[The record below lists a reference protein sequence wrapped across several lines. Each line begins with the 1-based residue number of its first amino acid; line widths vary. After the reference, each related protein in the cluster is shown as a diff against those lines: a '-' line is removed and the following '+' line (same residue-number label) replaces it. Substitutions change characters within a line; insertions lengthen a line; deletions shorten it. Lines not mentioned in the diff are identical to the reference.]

1 MPFTFLEHTADVQV
15 EVTAP
20 DFAQLLQAAADS
32 FYAVAIKQMRETKPE
47 ERSVSIEAACREEL
61 LVRWLQ
67 ELVFLLEVESFVA
80 VETAFEL
87 VNGQRLEAAA
97 AGYICDP
104 DDRGD
109 EIKAVTYHDL
119 AIESTPQGLSVRII
133 YDL

>member
-20 DFAQLLQAAADS
+20 DFAQLLQAARDS
-32 FYAVAIKQMRETKPE
+32 FYAVTLKQTREAKPE

-61 LVRWLQ
+61 LVRWLH
-67 ELVFLLEVESFVA
+67 ELLFLLEAEGFVA
-80 VETAFEL
+80 AETAFEL
-87 VNGQRLEAAA
+87 VSDQRVLAALT
-97 AGYICDP
+97 GYVCDP
-104 DDRGD
+104 DDRAD

-119 AIESTPQGLSVRII
+119 AIENTPHGLRVRII